1 MLVPSEPPMTT
12 VTNFEFAEQVG
23 IHYTMASRLRNGER
37 RPGLATVINT
47 WRAYTLTCEQVLG
60 WLDAIENDYFVEKE
74 TGVPG
79 ATYSGRWLRDH
90 IFEPKA
96 TPVSAAG

>member
-1 MLVPSEPPMTT
+1 MLVLSEPPMTT
-12 VTNFEFAEQVG
+12 VTNFTFAERVG

-37 RPGLATVINT
+37 KPGLSTVIAT
-47 WRAYTLTCEQVLG
+47 WRAFDLSCQQVLS
-60 WLDAIENDYFVEKE
+60 WLAAIDE
-74 TGVPG
+74 G
-79 ATYSGRWLRDH
+79 AEQSGRWLRDN